1 MRRVIVVFILLCS
14 ISACKKTPVTPTSTT
29 VHSCAGGT
37 LTGFMTAT
45 IDGTSFVATCL
56 ANLTVLQGLV
66 SFGATDVKQ
75 NNLGGFIDVALG
87 VQTQKTGTFQ
97 FGPGSVNNAAVTIG
111 GSHIWQAGGTSGGTG
126 TVTFTTFTSTEIA
139 GTFSLDLVAGPGGT
153 GTKTLR
159 DGKFDMSF

>member
-1 MRRVIVVFILLCS
+1 MRRFVVLVVLLCS
-14 ISACKKTPVTPTSTT
+14 ISACKKSPVAPTT

-56 ANLTVLQGLV
+56 ANLSVLNGVV

-75 NNLGGFIDVALG
+75 NNLGGFIDIALG

-97 FGPGSVNNAAVTIG
+97 FGALSV
-111 GSHIWQAGGTSGGTG
+111 
-126 TVTFTTFTSTEIA
+126 
-139 GTFSLDLVAGPGGT
+139 
-153 GTKTLR
+153 
-159 DGKFDMSF
+159 